1 MTLKPCSIA
10 AAVALALGMT
20 VAQAQTTPAAPAPG
34 GTISKHL
41 DRPAGDRKAEKA
53 EKDRISA
60 DYKAAKAKCD
70 AMKERHEK
78 EVCEADAKGKEKI
91 AKAELEQKYEPS
103 VRHERNVL
111 EAKAEHEYH
120 VAKEKCDV
128 MKGKEESACEKD
140 VKAKYDKA
148 KADIRQQFANRKDE
162 RPARSATSGA
172 TTPGTSK

>member
-1 MTLKPCSIA
+1 MTLKLCSIA
-10 AAVALALGMT
+10 AAVAFALGMT
-20 VAQAQTTPAAPAPG
+20 VAQAQTTPATPAPG
-34 GTISKHL
+34 AMANKSM
-41 DRPAGDRKAEKA
+41 DRKADKA
-53 EKDRISA
+53 EKDRIA
-60 DYKAAKAKCD
+60 VDYKAAKAKCD

-128 MKGKEESACEKD
+128 MKGKEESACEKEA
-140 VKAKYDKA
+140 KAKYDKA